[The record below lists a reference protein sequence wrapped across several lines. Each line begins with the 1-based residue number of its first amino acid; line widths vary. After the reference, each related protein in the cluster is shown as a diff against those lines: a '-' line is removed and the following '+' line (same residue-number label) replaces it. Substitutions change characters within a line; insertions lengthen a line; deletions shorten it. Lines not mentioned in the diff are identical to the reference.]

1 MRALKGNEA
10 RYRNPRRLDVLLCN
24 VVFSSLLIAI
34 ILGSLAFLA
43 TRTHMFHRALM
54 RRQQIKLNNM
64 WLVEQCKAPSF
75 YSNMKQHSSLCDDV
89 VLEQTDSL
97 WLHALR
103 DVIDNTYVCGDT
115 PCINRIEE
123 ALKWL
128 LGRGIMILAA
138 VAGSAFFVF
147 FIFLS
152 IHRHLPGPSHNVRF
166 YTDSVSYPLL
176 NELGPPAQRIT
187 L

>member
-1 MRALKGNEA
+1 
-10 RYRNPRRLDVLLCN
+10 
-24 VVFSSLLIAI
+24 
-34 ILGSLAFLA
+34 
-43 TRTHMFHRALM
+43 
-54 RRQQIKLNNM
+54 
-64 WLVEQCKAPSF
+64 
-75 YSNMKQHSSLCDDV
+75 
-89 VLEQTDSL
+89 
-97 WLHALR
+97 
-103 DVIDNTYVCGDT
+103 
-115 PCINRIEE
+115 
-123 ALKWL
+123 
-128 LGRGIMILAA
+128 MILAA